1 MLNQVGR
8 CAPGANAATKEI
20 LFAAQRQP
28 LGEVLDMAA
37 MHFAAC
43 MRGPE
48 GREGVAAFLEKRPA
62 DWVEKVG

>member
-1 MLNQVGR
+1 
-8 CAPGANAATKEI
+8 
-20 LFAAQRQP
+20 
-28 LGEVLDMAA
+28 MAA

-62 DWVEKVG
+62 GWIERTG